1 MSTIWKNNYSTN
13 LIGSYPLIF
22 IHSKQLTSLKSF
34 SNLHCRPTS
43 VVLFSLSSAHLRMQK
58 KQREWNQNNS
68 IVRITWLSWFG
79 QQNKVNLLKRVLM
92 GSIIFQ
98 KSAASFGKQ
107 ANLCPLFI
115 YLNLAASQGQAWPFL
130 AQLGV

>member
-1 MSTIWKNNYSTN
+1 MSTIWKNNYSTK

-22 IHSKQLTSLKSF
+22 IHSKQLISLKSF
-34 SNLHCRPTS
+34 LNLHCRPIS

-115 YLNLAASQGQAWPFL
+115 YLNWAASQGQAWPFL